1 MPDPEWII
9 NLRAYFVRT
18 LKNEITGL
26 YSIRGPVLLV
36 DELEILSPPQPG
48 PALYGPAFEPTVD
61 DQACRMLQAQIWYEP
76 HAAQR
81 DSLIAGIPARSNDPS
96 RYRALISARAE
107 PVLSAISAIS
117 AFSPTTPTSPNPCAL
132 PTPSTSTSPDVAP
145 NTLDQRSSRAR
156 DDIRAL
162 LQRNHQPRRTL
173 LTRTST
179 ACVRFAAS

>member
-18 LKNEITGL
+18 LKNEITSL
-26 YSIRGPVLLV
+26 YSIREPVLLV

-61 DQACRMLQAQIWYEP
+61 DQACRMLQMQIWYEP

-107 PVLSAISAIS
+107 PVLLGHLGHLGLQ
-117 AFSPTTPTSPNPCAL
+117 PND
-132 PTPSTSTSPDVAP
+132 PDFPKSLRAAYPEYFAQPGLAP
-145 NTLDQRSSRAR
+145 NTLDQRISRVR
-156 DDIRAL
+156 DDIKAL
-162 LQRNHQPRRTL
+162 LRAIINPDEL
-173 LTRTST
+173 
-179 ACVRFAAS
+179 F